1 MDTTETTIYNAVI
14 LASFISGIFALIFLG
29 ISLWTQRK
37 HQEKNRQQVASEV
50 MALEADRRR
59 VSADL
64 HDDLGPLMFAI
75 RRKLENVKTAD
86 DESMEKIREA
96 LSYLGKLNLNMRIIS
111 RGLMPLSLQEKG
123 LTYALQEYIT
133 QINFETNLQ
142 INCCVDALPLLT
154 GAQETHVYRILQEI
168 IQNTIKHAGAS
179 MLRLHIRNEKGQLHI
194 ATADD
199 GRGFDYK
206 KVSLLKSGSG
216 LVNIKNRV
224 HFLKG
229 RMNIFSQAGLG
240 CKYEIIIGTW
250 IPFIYS
256 VSIIL

>member
-179 MLRLHIRNEKGQLHI
+179 MPM
-194 ATADD
+194 
-199 GRGFDYK
+199 
-206 KVSLLKSGSG
+206 SLS
-216 LVNIKNRV
+216 
-224 HFLKG
+224 
-229 RMNIFSQAGLG
+229 
-240 CKYEIIIGTW
+240 
-250 IPFIYS
+250 
-256 VSIIL
+256 